1 MADEQLLTIST
12 FARAVGVPAS
22 ALRHYAAQH
31 ILRPA
36 EVDRFT
42 GYRYYSL
49 AQIDDGVLVRQM
61 RSADVPLPVMRSVL
75 TGTSREASNLFT
87 EMLAE
92 HGTASQRREEELRA
106 LRTRLSDPSTGSSL
120 VTVAGT
126 ALADAIT
133 QVVAATSSAAHDV
146 AGLVWAFDPQGL
158 ELVATDRYWLAHRRI
173 TATTEGRG
181 ARAITT
187 SEEASALAHVCARKG
202 DVRIDLAEGE
212 LTISTDDGQRVA
224 ACGTVERSVPDLG
237 LLVSSQPAARFTV
250 GFERAELSDHLA
262 RSESATQLH
271 LVIDG
276 EGGILQAGRELR
288 GWVSRRADD
297 TQRSEVLL
305 QAALLAAA
313 VAACPGPEVVLSVV
327 DGSTPIRVSSPVQDT
342 FTALVMPMRP

>member
-12 FARAVGVPAS
+12 FARAVGIPAS

-36 EVDRFT
+36 EVNRFT
-42 GYRYYSL
+42 GYRYYSP
-49 AQIDDGVLVRQM
+49 AQIDDGILVRQM
-61 RSADVPLPVMRSVL
+61 RSADVPLPVMRGVL
-75 TGTSREASNLFT
+75 TGTSREASTLLT

-92 HGTASQRREEELRA
+92 HGTTSRRREEELRA
-106 LRTRLSDPSTGSSL
+106 LRTRLSAPTTGSSL

-133 QVVAATSSAAHDV
+133 QVVTATSNAAHDV
-146 AGLVWAFDPQGL
+146 AGLVWTFDRQGL

-173 TATTEGRG
+173 TAPTDGRE

-187 SEEASALAHVCARKG
+187 SEESLALARVCARQG

-212 LTISTDDGQRVA
+212 LTISTDDGRHLTG
-224 ACGTVERSVPDLG
+224 CGTLERSVPDLG
-237 LLVSSQPAARFTV
+237 LLVSSQPAARFAV
-250 GFERAELSDHLA
+250 GFERAELSDHVA
-262 RSESATQLH
+262 RGESVTPLR

-276 EGGILQAGRELR
+276 EVATLQAGWALR
-288 GWVSRRADD
+288 GWASRRPDD
-297 TQRSEVLL
+297 TERSEVLL
-305 QAALLAAA
+305 QTALLAAA
-313 VAACPGPEVVLSVV
+313 VAACPGPDVVLSVV
-327 DGSTPIRVSSPVQDT
+327 DGSTPLRVSSPVQDT